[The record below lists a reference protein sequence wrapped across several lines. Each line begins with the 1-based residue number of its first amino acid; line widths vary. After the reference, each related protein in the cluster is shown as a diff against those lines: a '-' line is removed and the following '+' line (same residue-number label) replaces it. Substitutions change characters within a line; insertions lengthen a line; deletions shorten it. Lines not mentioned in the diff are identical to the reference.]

1 MHTSGIEAYYTLK
14 NGKRLQMGYTTG
26 TCAAAAAKAAA
37 ILLLT
42 RRAPET
48 TFMQPGV
55 TPGQTEP
62 SRRAPET
69 VFLKTPKGIP
79 LELEVLEQ
87 AFDGETAS
95 CAVRKYSG
103 DDPDVTDGILIYASA
118 RLRGDPGIV
127 VDGGTGIGRITKP
140 GLKRPVGEAAINPV
154 PLDMIRR
161 AAREVLEEFGETSG
175 LDILIYAPEGAEIA
189 KKTFNPRLGIE
200 GGISILGTTGIVEPM
215 SEAALLESIEL
226 ELRQKYALGCRRL
239 ILTPGN
245 IGADFLKSLCPSAEN
260 ALVKRS
266 DDDADSPDM
275 DAGAGFLKNPCPS
288 AENALVKCSDDNADT
303 PGMAA
308 GVNFLKNH
316 CPSAENALVKR
327 SDDYADS
334 PAMDAGVNFLKN
346 VEKALVKCSNYIGD
360 TLDMAANVGFPEVLL
375 VGHIG
380 KLVKLSGG
388 ILNTHSRVAD
398 GRAELM
404 AACALRA
411 GCSGDTAREILGCL
425 TTDEMLRVLKEEY
438 LLENTMEVLGERI
451 DFYLKNRAAG
461 RLTAAAIVFAEPFG
475 ILCATGPAAAWLE
488 EWKG

>member
-42 RRAPET
+42 RRALKT
-48 TFMQPGV
+48 TFTQPGV

-62 SRRAPET
+62 SRRAPEAAFSQPAASPGQTELTRRAPET
-69 VFLKTPKGIP
+69 VSIMTPKGILLN
-79 LELEVLEQ
+79 LEILEPAL
-87 AFDGETAS
+87 DGETAS
-95 CAVRKYSG
+95 CAIRKYSG

-118 RLRGDPGIV
+118 RLRREPGV
-127 VDGGTGIGRITKP
+127 VVNGGIGIGRVTKP
-140 GLKRPVGEAAINPV
+140 GLKQPVGAAAINPV
-154 PLDMIRR
+154 PLDMIRC

-175 LDILIYAPEGAEIA
+175 LDILIYAPEGTEIA

-200 GGISILGTTGIVEPM
+200 GGISILGTSGIVEPM

-266 DDDADSPDM
+266 DDSADSPDM

-288 AENALVKCSDDNADT
+288 AENALVKCSDDDADT

-308 GVNFLKNH
+308 GVNFLKIV
-316 CPSAENALVKR
+316 EN
-327 SDDYADS
+327 
-334 PAMDAGVNFLKN
+334 
-346 VEKALVKCSNYIGD
+346 ALVKCSNYIGD

-425 TTDEMLRVLKEEY
+425 TTDEMLRVLKEEN

>member
-1 MHTSGIEAYYTLK
+1 MHTSGIETYYTLK

-42 RRAPET
+42 RRALKT
-48 TFMQPGV
+48 TFTQPGV

-62 SRRAPET
+62 SRRAPEAAFSQPDESPGQTELTRHAPET
-69 VFLKTPKGIP
+69 VSIMTPKGIP

-95 CAVRKYSG
+95 CAIRKYSG

-118 RLRGDPGIV
+118 RLRGEPGIV

-260 ALVKRS
+260 ALVK
-266 DDDADSPDM
+266 
-275 DAGAGFLKNPCPS
+275 
-288 AENALVKCSDDNADT
+288 
-303 PGMAA
+303 
-308 GVNFLKNH
+308 
-316 CPSAENALVKR
+316 
-327 SDDYADS
+327 
-334 PAMDAGVNFLKN
+334 
-346 VEKALVKCSNYIGD
+346 CSNYIGD

-425 TTDEMLRVLKEEY
+425 TTDEMLRVLKEEN

>member
-42 RRAPET
+42 RRAPEAA
-48 TFMQPGV
+48 FSQPAAS
-55 TPGQTEP
+55 PGQTELT
-62 SRRAPET
+62 RRAPET
-69 VFLKTPKGIP
+69 VSIMTPKGILLN
-79 LELEVLEQ
+79 LEILEPAL
-87 AFDGETAS
+87 DGETAS
-95 CAVRKYSG
+95 CAIRKYSG

-118 RLRGDPGIV
+118 RLRREPGV
-127 VDGGTGIGRITKP
+127 VVNGGIGIGRVTKP
-140 GLKRPVGEAAINPV
+140 GLKQPVGAAAINPV
-154 PLDMIRR
+154 PLDMIRC

-200 GGISILGTTGIVEPM
+200 GGISILGTSGIVEPM

-260 ALVKRS
+260 
-266 DDDADSPDM
+266 
-275 DAGAGFLKNPCPS
+275 
-288 AENALVKCSDDNADT
+288 
-303 PGMAA
+303 
-308 GVNFLKNH
+308 
-316 CPSAENALVKR
+316 
-327 SDDYADS
+327 
-334 PAMDAGVNFLKN
+334 
-346 VEKALVKCSNYIGD
+346 ALVKCSNYIGD

-425 TTDEMLRVLKEEY
+425 TTDEMLRVLKEEN

>member
-1 MHTSGIEAYYTLK
+1 MHTSGIETYYTLK

-42 RRAPET
+42 RRALET
-48 TFMQPGV
+48 TLSQPG
-55 TPGQTEP
+55 QAEP

-69 VFLKTPKGIP
+69 VSIMTPKGILLN
-79 LELEVLEQ
+79 LEILEP

-95 CAVRKYSG
+95 CAIRKYSG

-175 LDILIYAPEGAEIA
+175 LDILIYAPEGTEIA

-239 ILTPGN
+239 LLTPGN

-260 ALVKRS
+260 AL
-266 DDDADSPDM
+266 M
-275 DAGAGFLKNPCPS
+275 
-288 AENALVKCSDDNADT
+288 
-303 PGMAA
+303 
-308 GVNFLKNH
+308 
-316 CPSAENALVKR
+316 
-327 SDDYADS
+327 
-334 PAMDAGVNFLKN
+334 
-346 VEKALVKCSNYIGD
+346 KCSNYIGD

-425 TTDEMLRVLKEEY
+425 TTDEMLRVLKEEN
-438 LLENTMEVLGERI
+438 LLENTMKVLGERI

>member
-48 TFMQPGV
+48 AFSQPDAS
-55 TPGQTEP
+55 PDQAEP

-69 VFLKTPKGIP
+69 AFSQPDASPGQTELTRRAPETVSIMTPKGILLN
-79 LELEVLEQ
+79 LEILEP

-118 RLRGDPGIV
+118 RLRGEPGIV

-175 LDILIYAPEGAEIA
+175 LDILIYAPEGTEIA

-260 ALVKRS
+260 ALVK
-266 DDDADSPDM
+266 
-275 DAGAGFLKNPCPS
+275 
-288 AENALVKCSDDNADT
+288 
-303 PGMAA
+303 
-308 GVNFLKNH
+308 
-316 CPSAENALVKR
+316 
-327 SDDYADS
+327 
-334 PAMDAGVNFLKN
+334 
-346 VEKALVKCSNYIGD
+346 CSNYIGD

-380 KLVKLSGG
+380 KLVKISGG

-425 TTDEMLRVLKEEY
+425 TTDEMLRVLKEEN
-438 LLENTMEVLGERI
+438 LLEDTKKVLGGRI